1 MTFPVR
7 NAAPV
12 GPDDWFESWDSK
24 ETPYIT
30 PTDTNITIVDITP
43 IAGIVSFI
51 SIEIIV
57 GGF

>member
-1 MTFPVR
+1 MY
-7 NAAPV
+7 AAPE
-12 GPDDWFESWDSK
+12 GPDDWFENWDSK